1 MGRKADTRD
10 YNSNMDHPDLN
21 KCPDC
26 ECFFAGERCP
36 LCGKLC
42 PEEMRAGRRKP
53 PEIPKKKQTSSTN
66 GRVIFIDWFHRWW
79 FIVLMLFL
87 FPLVGIILLVTSPH
101 KKGIKIAVGV
111 AAGVY
116 LFLSSFGISNVVS
129 FLAAQWEKPVNT
141 SLSREEYMDTCGAI
155 SPEELYRGA
164 DVYTDTYVS
173 FTVEVVQKI
182 TDVYAHYN
190 GGKYTV
196 YYVCQDPNN
205 TQIRFLIRDCRR
217 ENSRNF
223 LPGDVITVYGEAAG
237 NLSINDMEYNTHTA
251 PGVNGAYMELVQ

>member
-1 MGRKADTRD
+1 MT
-10 YNSNMDHPDLN
+10 
-21 KCPDC
+21 
-26 ECFFAGERCP
+26 
-36 LCGKLC
+36 
-42 PEEMRAGRRKP
+42 
-53 PEIPKKKQTSSTN
+53 
-66 GRVIFIDWFHRWW
+66 
-79 FIVLMLFL
+79 
-87 FPLVGIILLVTSPH
+87 
-101 KKGIKIAVGV
+101 
-111 AAGVY
+111 AGVY

-129 FLAAQWEKPVNT
+129 FLASQWEKPVNT
-141 SLSREEYMDTCGAI
+141 SLSREEYMDACQTF

-196 YYVCQDPNN
+196 YYVCQDPDN

-251 PGVNGAYMELVQ
+251 PGINGAYMELVQ